1 MGLRIKKPNIS
12 AHRLRLLFRALPPEG
27 ARQSGGRIIFA
38 EKAKNTRC
46 CCLKGKKM
54 LKSCTR

>member
-1 MGLRIKKPNIS
+1 MGLRIKKQIF
-12 AHRLRLLFRALPPEG
+12 LRIACGFWALPPEG

-38 EKAKNTRC
+38 EKAKKTRC